1 MLLQFAGAPGAE
13 SGLPDIIARTG
24 GIFEVLELP
33 IIVQKYGGSS
43 VADID
48 RIRKVACHVVETRR
62 AGNDVVVVVSA
73 MSGKTDE
80 LMKMAT
86 DIAPEPSMREMDM
99 LLTVGERIT
108 MALLSIAIQSLGE
121 DAISLTGSQCGIM
134 TNQSHS
140 HARIV
145 EVRPFRVQDELAAG
159 RIVIVA
165 GFQGT
170 SYKREITTLG
180 RGGSDTTA
188 VALAAALNA
197 ERCEIY
203 SDVLFVCSA
212 DPRVVVTAQQFQELD
227 YDQMLALSRHGAKV
241 LNADAVEF
249 AKRAKIAI
257 YTRLS
262 SDPTR
267 EGTVVRVNPDRPPRS
282 VCGVTARKDVV
293 ALRFLSDCAVSP
305 DAMTML
311 ASCGLKPCFV
321 CAAGG
326 GGTWVVFS
334 RTDNLAL
341 DGALKAAIPCG
352 ASLVQDIGA
361 VTVVGDVLADEG
373 GPAAM
378 DFIRG
383 SASVRGLML
392 TSTAMTILVDAAKV
406 DDFTRDLHALF
417 FV

>member
-1 MLLQFAGAPGAE
+1 M
-13 SGLPDIIARTG
+13 
-24 GIFEVLELP
+24 P

-43 VADID
+43 VADLQ
-48 RIRKVACHVVETRR
+48 RIKKVACHVVETRR

-80 LMKMAT
+80 LMRMAT
-86 DIAPEPSMREMDM
+86 DINPHPSMRELDM

-108 MALLSIAIQSLGE
+108 MALLSIAIQSMGE

-134 TNQSHS
+134 TNHSHS

-145 EVRPFRVQDELAAG
+145 EVRPFRVQDELSEG
-159 RIVIVA
+159 KIVIVA

-203 SDVLFVCSA
+203 SDVPHVCSA
-212 DPRVVVTAQQFQELD
+212 DPRVVVSARQFQELD
-227 YDQMLALSRHGAKV
+227 YDEMLALSRHGARV

-249 AKRAKIAI
+249 ARMAGIAI
-257 YTRLS
+257 YTRAS
-262 SDPTR
+262 VDPGR
-267 EGTVVRVNPDRPPRS
+267 EGTAVRVNPDRPPMS
-282 VCGVTARKDVV
+282 VVGVTSRKDVV
-293 ALRFLSDCAVSP
+293 ALRFASGNGVADEALSI
-305 DAMTML
+305 L
-311 ASCGLKPCFV
+311 AEGVLKPCFV

-326 GGTWVVFS
+326 GGTWMVFS

-341 DGALKAAIPCG
+341 DGSIHDHVPPG
-352 ASLVQDIGA
+352 ATLVEDIGA
-361 VTVVGDVLADEG
+361 VTVVGDVSGD
-373 GPAAM
+373 PAA
-378 DFIRG
+378 
-383 SASVRGLML
+383 SAAWEYVKNCASVRGMMM
-392 TSTAMTILVDAAKV
+392 APAAVTILVDADAV
-406 DDFTRDLHALF
+406 DEVTVRLHDLF
-417 FV
+417 F